1 MGGVYAVA
9 AAAFLGRLALFAGL
23 ELYADEA
30 YYWTWSL
37 RPAFGYFDHPPMV
50 AYLAWLG
57 SLLPGEAGLRTP
69 FALCGA
75 LVVVFAAHTARALSD
90 RPRAPLAAA
99 LLAATAPMLMLGG
112 ALALPD
118 APLEA
123 AFAAAT
129 WLVLMARG
137 RAWLLIGL
145 AAGLALLS
153 KYSAGLLALSVLA
166 AAPLDS
172 ALRAELRTRWP
183 WLGALLAALIF
194 APCLAWNVAH
204 DFISIR
210 FQFAHAL
217 AGRSAGAI
225 PDFLGGVLLGVGPI
239 VLVTAALFLARS
251 RSGPARRLLAVT
263 AVPLVITGAIA
274 LGGQVHANWPA
285 LVYPGLCAAAGA
297 FAATLGTKVARIVV
311 GASVALGVALA
322 IGYAVEVRVPRLLRP
337 SSSPIERFHGWRD
350 VVAEVRQAVGEP
362 TPFVAPSNYQV
373 AAELAY
379 YGGFRR
385 FGATFARRSQ
395 FNIWNDVPA
404 AGERVVMVGLQEP
417 SPNVTEKILGRPA
430 APPAKVESYFAGA
443 RIRTL
448 WITVPRGD
456 SGDR

>member
-129 WLVLMARG
+129 WLVLTARG
-137 RAWLLIGL
+137 RAWLLVGL

-166 AAPLDS
+166 AAPFDS
-172 ALRAELRTRWP
+172 ALRAELRTRWL
-183 WLGALLAALIF
+183 WLGALVAALIF
-194 APCLAWNVAH
+194 APCLAWNAAH

-225 PDFLGGVLLGVGPI
+225 PAFLGGMLLGVGPI

-350 VVAEVRQAVGEP
+350 VVSEVRQAVGEP

-404 AGERVVMVGLQEP
+404 AGERVVMVGLKP
-417 SPNVTEKILGRPA
+417 PGPDATEKILGRPA

>member
-129 WLVLMARG
+129 WLVLIARG

-385 FGATFARRSQ
+385 FGPTFARRSQ

-404 AGERVVMVGLQEP
+404 AGERVVMVGLKP
-417 SPNVTEKILGRPA
+417 PGPDATEKILGRPA

>member
-1 MGGVYAVA
+1 VA

-129 WLVLMARG
+129 WLVLIAHG

-311 GASVALGVALA
+311 GASVALGLALA

-385 FGATFARRSQ
+385 FGPTFARRSQ

-404 AGERVVMVGLQEP
+404 AGERVVVVGLQP
-417 SPNVTEKILGRPA
+417 PGPNAEKILGRPA
-430 APPAKVESYFAGA
+430 ASPAKVESYFAGA